1 MSVQISTMQLGVG
14 ISENVPSCLRLLQGR
29 YAKIYCHFNLHCVWL
44 RCRWF
49 ACHVSRSTWD
59 HGNTWSPSQ
68 TATSLYSH
76 HCLCLMDRSSGGSCF
91 LGYLFRQPG
100 QTLIFPEIL
109 HRMNRE
115 GGVYWGWGVT
125 KILGVQLVM
134 ASVHIHTAVHKG
146 MGSLPQI
153 YCGFEDMTTEMYWIG
168 VVGIHCMRHG
178 K

>member
-1 MSVQISTMQLGVG
+1 MECFDKCQYKSALCSWVLASVKMCHLVYDFFRADMRKYIAISICTVFGFVVG
-14 ISENVPSCLRLLQGR
+14 GLP
-29 YAKIYCHFNLHCVWL
+29 
-44 RCRWF
+44 
-49 ACHVSRSTWD
+49 CHVSRSTWD

-91 LGYLFRQPG
+91 LGYLFQQPG

-125 KILGVQLVM
+125 KIFRGTT
-134 ASVHIHTAVHKG
+134 SDGIC
-146 MGSLPQI
+146 PQP
-153 YCGFEDMTTEMYWIG
+153 
-168 VVGIHCMRHG
+168 HSSP
-178 K
+178 